1 MESQE
6 ACGEE
11 QEGAA
16 GRAETAC
23 KMSDAE
29 QHRGE
34 SCRAT
39 G

>member
-6 ACGEE
+6 AGGEE

-16 GRAETAC
+16 GRAEIAC

-29 QHRGE
+29 Q
-34 SCRAT
+34 
-39 G
+39 